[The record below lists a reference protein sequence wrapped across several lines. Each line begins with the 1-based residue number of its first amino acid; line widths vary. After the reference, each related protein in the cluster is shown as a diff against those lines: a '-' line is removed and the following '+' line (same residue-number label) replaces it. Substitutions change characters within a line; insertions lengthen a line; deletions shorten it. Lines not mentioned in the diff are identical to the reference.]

1 MKDIGLKL
9 KEKREEN
16 GLSIEEVADDLKVTS
31 GDIENLEEGLRDYF
45 KDIDVLKKLI
55 CDYSKY
61 LGFDSNEMIDWF
73 NEYLFDQTSR
83 ISLEDIEKA
92 KELKEE
98 KEKDRVSSP
107 YTIEKKE
114 KNKIYFGILIT
125 FILLVV
131 FFVSYFVV
139 IKVVNA
145 ENIEE
150 DDVSYMIG
158 GE

>member
-9 KEKREEN
+9 KDKREEN

-31 GDIENLEEGLRDYF
+31 GDIENLEEGIRDYF
-45 KDIDVLKKLI
+45 KDIDVIKKLI
-55 CDYSKY
+55 GDYSKY
-61 LGFDSNEMIDWF
+61 LGFDSNEMIDEF

-98 KEKDRVSSP
+98 KEKDKVSSP

-114 KNKIYFGILIT
+114 KNKIYFCIILT

-145 ENIEE
+145 DNIEE
-150 DDVSYMIG
+150 DVSFMIG